1 MEKTEKTNKKMKM
14 PETQTKKEMGRES
27 AECEDRCPYHGTL
40 SIRGRR
46 FEGEITKIVGRR
58 AVIEMERIIYYPK
71 FERFSR
77 LKSRLH
83 AHIPKC
89 LAADIKLGDYV
100 EIGECRPLSKIIHF
114 ALVKKIRSKE
124 EK

>member
-1 MEKTEKTNKKMKM
+1 MEKTEKAKI
-14 PETQTKKEMGRES
+14 TKEEKAQKRS
-27 AECEDRCPYHGTL
+27 ANVECEDRCPYHGTL

-46 FEGEITKIVGRR
+46 FDGTVTKIVGRR
-58 AVIEMERIIYYPK
+58 LLIEWERIIYHPK

-77 LKSRLH
+77 LKSKLH

-89 LAADIKLGDYV
+89 MMNDIKVGDYV

-114 ALVKKIRSKE
+114 AVVKKLKSKE
-124 EK
+124 EKK